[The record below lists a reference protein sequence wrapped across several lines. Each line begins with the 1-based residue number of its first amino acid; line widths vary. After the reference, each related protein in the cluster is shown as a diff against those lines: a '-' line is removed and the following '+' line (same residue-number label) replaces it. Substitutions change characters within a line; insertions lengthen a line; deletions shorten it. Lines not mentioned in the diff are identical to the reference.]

1 MREYLVLGSVHT
13 SPKKYENTALF
24 LGLGLPPSELKNAL
38 RSFLPKNFRLHDL
51 QFRKINNLQIFQKIT
66 CPFFESSSSWM
77 ENVHDLFREV
87 RTFSISFRFS
97 WNMYRTRPWRGART
111 AAISHGQIDATICSR
126 RWYQNIY
133 RDTITFLFS
142 FVGLNSTHCHDAL
155 WAWDNSGNQAIAM
168 HRYGVE
174 AWEPISDKCVHVF
187 YSYSHQPSGG
197 LDDTVRDGLHFKT
210 DQLGA
215 LAAVCEDNS

>member
-1 MREYLVLGSVHT
+1 MIHISEDQQSSDFPEILRE
-13 SPKKYENTALF
+13 
-24 LGLGLPPSELKNAL
+24 
-38 RSFLPKNFRLHDL
+38 NFRT
-51 QFRKINNLQIFQKIT
+51 I
-66 CPFFESSSSWM
+66 CPFFESSSMSSWM
-77 ENVHDLFREV
+77 ESAHDLFREV

-111 AAISHGQIDATICSR
+111 AAISHGQIDAAICSR

-142 FVGLNSTHCHDAL
+142 FVGLNSTHRHDAIG
-155 WAWDNSGNQAIAM
+155 AWYNSGNQAIAM
-168 HRYGVE
+168 HRYGVK

-197 LDDTVRDGLHFKT
+197 LDDTVGDGLHFKT

-215 LAAVCEDNS
+215 LAAVCEDNSWNHDVILEDFLQGKKRFYVFRI